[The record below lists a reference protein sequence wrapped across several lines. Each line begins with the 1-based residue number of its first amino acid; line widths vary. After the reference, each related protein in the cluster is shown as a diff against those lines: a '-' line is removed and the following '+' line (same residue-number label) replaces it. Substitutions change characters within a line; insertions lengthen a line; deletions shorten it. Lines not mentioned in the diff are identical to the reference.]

1 MAYDPTKPANGAPIV
16 SAELRNQFAGL
27 KTLMDTQ
34 AAQIA
39 TLQTQVAQLQTSVAS
54 KATKPTAGELDPGY
68 SDPPTYA
75 DLMAI
80 QGFINDLVQQLEN

>member
-1 MAYDPTKPANGAPIV
+1 MAFDPTKPV
-16 SAELRNQFAGL
+16 ELSPLDAGEIRNQLNAL
-27 KTLMDTQ
+27 KALIDAQ
-34 AAQIA
+34 AAQIVA
-39 TLQTQVAQLQTSVAS
+39 LQNDVAN

-75 DLMAI
+75 DLMSI